1 MAQVFVIDPDLV
13 VRIVLRRILERAGY
27 DVVEASSGE
36 EVRDSLSSG
45 QAPDLVVADLDTPG
59 MAGLRETGGLRQLQ
73 PRTRV
78 IATYS
83 GNDAVDTG
91 EYPALARSFGADC
104 TLAKPFSSGV
114 FLQRLTALLEEAQ
127 LSGSDHV
134 CRRAAEAS

>member
-1 MAQVFVIDPDLV
+1 VAQVFVIDPDLV

-36 EVRDSLSSG
+36 EVHDSLSSG
-45 QAPDLVVADLDTPG
+45 RAPDLVVADLDTPG
-59 MAGLRETGGLRQLQ
+59 MAGLEEVGGLRRLQ

-83 GNDAVDTG
+83 GNDPADTDD
-91 EYPALARSFGADC
+91 YPALARSVGADC

-114 FLQRLTALLEEAQ
+114 FLQRLTALLEEA
-127 LSGSDHV
+127 HN
-134 CRRAAEAS
+134 

>member
-1 MAQVFVIDPDLV
+1 MARVFVIDPDLV

-27 DVVEASSGE
+27 DVLEASSGA
-36 EVRDSLSSG
+36 EVRDSLSGG
-45 QAPDLVVADLDTPG
+45 QPPDLVVADLDTPG
-59 MAGLRETGGLRQLQ
+59 IAGLEEAGGLRRLR

-83 GNDAVDTG
+83 GSDAVGTG

-114 FLQRLTALLEEAQ
+114 FLQRLTALLGEAH
-127 LSGSDHV
+127 S
-134 CRRAAEAS
+134 